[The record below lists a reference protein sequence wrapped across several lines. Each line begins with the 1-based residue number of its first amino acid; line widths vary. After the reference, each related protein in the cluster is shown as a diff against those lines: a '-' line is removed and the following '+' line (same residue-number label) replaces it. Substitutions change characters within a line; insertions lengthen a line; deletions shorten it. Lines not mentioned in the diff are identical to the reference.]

1 METVESSDGTRIAF
15 ERTGS
20 GPVVVLVAGA
30 LTDRTAMGALA
41 ESLAD
46 ELTVVNYDRRSRGD
60 STDAQNAFPDSSAGE
75 IEDIEALAEA
85 IGEPY
90 SLYGHSSGAAL
101 ALQAAA
107 RLKPEKLI
115 VHEAPYDPD
124 DPDQSASDP
133 AEYNRELRAILD
145 RGDQAG
151 AVELFLRTVGMPQA
165 MIDGMKESDEWA
177 DWVAKGRSL
186 AYDSVAVGDATGGK
200 IPRDLLSQIT
210 CPAVTLA
217 GTETFPFMIEV
228 AETLAA
234 ELPDAQCLLVEGA
247 DHEAGPDLIGPPIKA
262 FIGGQPGG
270 QSKGSAGH
278 RAG

>member
-1 METVESSDGTRIAF
+1 METVESRDGTTVAF

-30 LTDRTAMGALA
+30 LTDRTAMRGLA

-60 STDAQNAFPDSSAGE
+60 STDAQSAFPDSAERE
-75 IEDIEALAEA
+75 IEDIEALADA
-85 IGEPY
+85 IGEPF

-107 RLKPEKLI
+107 RLDPEKLI

-124 DPDQSASDP
+124 DPDQSESDP
-133 AEYNRELRAILD
+133 ADYNRELRTIFE
-145 RGDQAG
+145 RGDEAG
-151 AVELFLRTVGMPQA
+151 AVEHFLHTVDMPQA
-165 MIDGMKESDEWA
+165 MIDQLKESDEWS
-177 DWVAKGRSL
+177 DWVSKGRSL
-186 AYDSVAVGDATGGK
+186 AYDSAAVGDATGGK
-200 IPRDLLSQIT
+200 IPRQLLPQIT
-210 CPAVTLA
+210 CPVMTLA

-234 ELPDAQCLLVEGA
+234 ELPEALCLVVDGA
-247 DHEAGPDLIGPPIKA
+247 DHEAGPELVGPPVKA
-262 FIGGQPGG
+262 FLAGG
-270 QSKGSAGH
+270 S
-278 RAG
+278 